1 MPKCMIQT
9 PVGARFR
16 DCVQLQK
23 WPTYQVSIQ
32 HYLKAVGTGL
42 GMAIGCG
49 IIWGVIAGLVS
60 SFYLNLLLAP
70 AVGYAIGEVTSIS
83 VYRKRAT
90 ALAAIAGIVVVSY
103 VVGIFFPWG
112 RSFPSHNMLYL
123 ILDLIAIALGVFVAV
138 SRLH

>member
-1 MPKCMIQT
+1 M
-9 PVGARFR
+9 
-16 DCVQLQK
+16 
-23 WPTYQVSIQ
+23 
-32 HYLKAVGTGL
+32 
-42 GMAIGCG
+42 
-49 IIWGVIAGLVS
+49 
-60 SFYLNLLLAP
+60 LLAP
-70 AVGYAIGEVTSIS
+70 VVGYAIGEVTSIS

-90 ALAAIAGIVVVSY
+90 ALAAIAGIVVVVSY